1 MPAKTL
7 STKELNR
14 VLAVVADG
22 RHAARNRIAVLLSF
36 YAGLRCCEIASLKVG
51 SVIDVLGN
59 VKDEIRLTRHMT
71 KGNRSRVIIVSARLQ
86 KELAAY
92 VGTLSDVSPDL
103 PLIRSQKSSRAF
115 SANSLVQVFGR
126 IYNTAAVANASSHS
140 GKRTFITRLAA
151 KGVSARVLQQLA
163 GHASLN
169 TTQRYIDV
177 SPKMIRNAVE
187 LF

>member
-14 VLAVVADG
+14 VLAIVADN

-36 YAGLRCCEIASLKVG
+36 YAGLRCCEIAALKVG
-51 SVIDVLGN
+51 SVIDVMGN

-71 KGNRSRVIIVSARLQ
+71 KGNRSRLIVVSARLQ

-92 VGTLSDVSPDL
+92 IATLSDVSPEL
-103 PLIRSQKSSRAF
+103 PLIRSQKSNHAF
-115 SANSLVQVFGR
+115 SANSLVQVFSR

-140 GKRTFITRLAA
+140 GRRTFITRLAS

-169 TTQRYIDV
+169 TTQHYIDTQPEMLR
-177 SPKMIRNAVE
+177 SAVE

>member
-14 VLAVVADG
+14 VLAIVADN

-36 YAGLRCCEIASLKVG
+36 YAGLRCCEIAALKVG
-51 SVIDVLGN
+51 SVTDALGN
-59 VKDEIRLTRHMT
+59 VKDEVQLTRHMT
-71 KGNRSRVIIVSARLQ
+71 KGNRSRMVVISTRLQ
-86 KELAAY
+86 KEMAAY
-92 VGTLSDVSPDL
+92 IATLNDISPNL
-103 PLIRSQKSSRAF
+103 PLIRSQKSNRAF
-115 SANSLVQVFGR
+115 SANSLVQVFSR
-126 IYNTAAVANASSHS
+126 IYSAAVVANASSHS
-140 GKRTFITRLAA
+140 GRRTFITRLAS

-169 TTQRYIDV
+169 TTQRYIDTQPEMLR
-177 SPKMIRNAVE
+177 SAVE